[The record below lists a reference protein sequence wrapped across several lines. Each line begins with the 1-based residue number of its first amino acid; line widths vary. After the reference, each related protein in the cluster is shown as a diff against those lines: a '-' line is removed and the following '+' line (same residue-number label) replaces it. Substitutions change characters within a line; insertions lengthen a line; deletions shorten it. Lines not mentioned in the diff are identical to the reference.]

1 MYICQN
7 QTFNIFQL
15 LYTYYLYTV
24 VLFFYIY
31 PFILIFHL
39 FNSYFK
45 ISINNKIL
53 DKLLFYFLPI
63 FLLFLKHISYMVR
76 SFKFILK
83 VGLEESIVNALYGL
97 RISCLNLTFFHE
109 WCVHN
114 RLFNANFENKFK

>member
-63 FLLFLKHISYMVR
+63 FLFLNTFH
-76 SFKFILK
+76 
-83 VGLEESIVNALYGL
+83 
-97 RISCLNLTFFHE
+97 LNLSSKLALKS
-109 WCVHN
+109 
-114 RLFNANFENKFK
+114 RL